1 MFLVNKTDK
10 NQIFTCYNSH
20 LYGVWLP
27 YIMQA
32 TKSYNSKI
40 DNWLIA
46 VVSIPFLVVFTTLLF
61 KPDWVGVLVMTPTAG
76 FILHILYGTK
86 YTITDTT
93 LTVKAGFVVNLSIDI
108 TTIKSIAETNSFLS
122 APANSLDRLE
132 LTYNKYDSV
141 VISPKNKAEFIADIL
156 AINNQVK
163 VTYKT

>member
-10 NQIFTCYNSH
+10 NQIFTSYNNC

-27 YIMQA
+27 YIMQT

-46 VVSIPFLVVFTTLLF
+46 VVSIPFLVVFTMLLF

-93 LTVKAGFVVNLSIDI
+93 LSVKAGFVVNLSIDI